1 MKNEQEK
8 LQFEMVGSF
17 GEKILCDVLFT
28 FESKE
33 WDAHYI
39 VYAQT
44 DHPERIS
51 ASRYIPSQVANG
63 TLSSLLPIETD
74 EEWDFVERVINE
86 AFGQNSGN

>member
-1 MKNEQEK
+1 MTKDRETV
-8 LQFEMVGSF
+8 QFEMVGHY
-17 GEKILCDVLFT
+17 GERILCDVLFT

-39 VYAQT
+39 VYAESE
-44 DHPERIS
+44 HPERIS

-63 TLSSLLPIETD
+63 TLSALLPIETD

-86 AFGQNSGN
+86 ALGGGNAS